1 MDSINLEQVIR
12 YHQKLIRS
20 TGGSKG
26 IRNKDLIDS
35 AINRGISTYGGEDL
49 YKTDIDKIAAIT
61 HSLIRNHG
69 FVDGNKRI
77 GIAAMLL
84 LLRINNIKI
93 NYSQQELIDLG
104 IGIADSKVQ
113 YEDIVIWIEKHQE

>member
-12 YHQKLIRS
+12 YHQKLIHS

-35 AINRGISTYGGEDL
+35 AINRGVSTYGGEDL

-84 LLRINNIKI
+84 FLRINNIKI

-104 IGIADSKVQ
+104 IGIADSKVHMK
-113 YEDIVIWIEKHQE
+113 I